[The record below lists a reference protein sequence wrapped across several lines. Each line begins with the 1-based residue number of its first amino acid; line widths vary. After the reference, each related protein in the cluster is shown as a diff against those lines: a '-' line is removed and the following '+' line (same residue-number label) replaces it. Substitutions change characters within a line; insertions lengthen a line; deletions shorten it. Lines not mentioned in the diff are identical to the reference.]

1 MSINIY
7 KEESFE
13 TIKYLC
19 DEDWDLPTQMDA
31 LEKWLISE
39 GKKLPKGKYVA
50 DIGFGIRKDANGGG
64 AILNSII
71 IKILNEIGME
81 IYFSEYRNEKQNKKN
96 CLQQREKKIAG
107 KSLLTK
113 ILAGFLGSCLFTK
126 FIA

>member
-39 GKKLPKGKYVA
+39 GKKLPKGN
-50 DIGFGIRKDANGGG
+50 RGGG
-64 AILNSII
+64 RS
-71 IKILNEIGME
+71 ME
-81 IYFSEYRNEKQNKKN
+81 
-96 CLQQREKKIAG
+96 
-107 KSLLTK
+107 
-113 ILAGFLGSCLFTK
+113 
-126 FIA
+126 

>member
-19 DEDWDLPTQMDA
+19 DEDWDLPTQMDE

-50 DIGFGIRKDANGGG
+50 DIGFGIRKDANAGG
-64 AILNSII
+64 AILNSRI

-81 IYFSEYRNEKQNKKN
+81 IYFSEYRNEKQNKKTAYN
-96 CLQQREKKIAG
+96 
-107 KSLLTK
+107 TVYN
-113 ILAGFLGSCLFTK
+113 
-126 FIA
+126 